1 MCGQGAFLTQA
12 TLNNVEVI
20 FGERSQGGPGLCG
33 YLAGMPEHKFSA
45 AYKLYFARPVYQVS

>member
-1 MCGQGAFLTQA
+1 MKGGTCFAQA

-33 YLAGMPEHKFSA
+33 YLAGMPEHKFSS
-45 AYKLYFARPVYQVS
+45 AYKLYFAWPVYQVF